1 MTLNVSHMVVG
12 ATLVLSFSQTAAD
25 LLWIPT
31 LANPCL
37 KTELCGG
44 RWLVA
49 VRGQRSEWAVGQA
62 GDRGRS
68 QDSSF
73 GAWCA

>member
-1 MTLNVSHMVVG
+1 MVVG

-31 LANPCL
+31 LANPFL
-37 KTELCGG
+37 KTKVCGG
-44 RWLVA
+44 RWLVG
-49 VRGQRSEWAVGQA
+49 VRGQRSEWAVGLA